1 MAKPIVD
8 GIERDLKGKAEVV
21 RLNLMTRVGREA
33 ASRYG
38 VPAVPTILVLDTDS
52 NVIYRHTGMP
62 NRREI
67 VAQISALQ

>member
-33 ASRYG
+33 AFRYG
-38 VPAVPTILVLDTDS
+38 VPAVPTILVLDADT

-62 NRREI
+62 NRREV
-67 VAQISALQ
+67 VAQISTLQ

>member
-38 VPAVPTILVLDTDS
+38 VPAVPTILVLDAG
-52 NVIYRHTGMP
+52 NVIYRHTGIP

-67 VAQISALQ
+67 VAQTSALR

>member
-38 VPAVPTILVLDTDS
+38 VPAVPTILVLDADTD
-52 NVIYRHTGMP
+52 VIYRHTGMP

-67 VAQISALQ
+67 VAQTSALQ

>member
-38 VPAVPTILVLDTDS
+38 VPAVPTILVLDADS
-52 NVIYRHTGMP
+52 SVIYRHTGMP
-62 NRREI
+62 NRREV

>member
-1 MAKPIVD
+1 VAKPIVD

-21 RLNLMTRVGREA
+21 RLNLMTRVGRAA

-38 VPAVPTILVLDTDS
+38 VPAVPTILVLDADS